1 MKKKLTVRTLSFIM
15 AAGLLLLVVPFV
27 AIASG
32 REDPE
37 PGKKGDFRLL
47 RDFYAVTQITLEE
60 NMETAPVVTAENSN
74 AASYQWQA
82 YSREREQY
90 VDLSGMASQQM
101 ELTEALAKQYDYGN
115 GRSYFRCLA
124 TDAEGSILISDVLTV
139 VLPVA
144 PTEASQTEE
153 TSATTSTIDIGEPT
167 QPGETE
173 PTEAVESTTAP
184 TEETTAPTE
193 ETTAPTEETT
203 APTEETTAPAEET
216 TAPTTAP
223 SAEGHAAGS
232 VEGCRND
239 LYGQLLY
246 SEAGI

>member
-1 MKKKLTVRTLSFIM
+1 MIELKRITVLKRKMKKKLTVRTLSFIM

-27 AIASG
+27 AIAAG

-90 VDLSGMASQQM
+90 IDLSGKASQQM

-124 TDAEGSILISDVLTV
+124 TDAEGSILISD
-139 VLPVA
+139 
-144 PTEASQTEE
+144 
-153 TSATTSTIDIGEPT
+153 DRGNK
-167 QPGETE
+167 
-173 PTEAVESTTAP
+173 
-184 TEETTAPTE
+184 
-193 ETTAPTEETT
+193 
-203 APTEETTAPAEET
+203 
-216 TAPTTAP
+216 
-223 SAEGHAAGS
+223 
-232 VEGCRND
+232 CDD
-239 LYGQLLY
+239 LYH
-246 SEAGI
+246 

>member
-1 MKKKLTVRTLSFIM
+1 MKRITVLKRKMKKKLTVRTLSFIM

-90 VDLSGMASQQM
+90 VDLSGKASQQM

-139 VLPVA
+139 VAPMMPEAEKLYRKSIGRLRLWNLP
-144 PTEASQTEE
+144 PPRQRKPPLRRRKLPLRPRLRPS
-153 TSATTSTIDIGEPT
+153 PRKR
-167 QPGETE
+167 
-173 PTEAVESTTAP
+173 TAIP
-184 TEETTAPTE
+184 QR
-193 ETTAPTEETT
+193 
-203 APTEETTAPAEET
+203 
-216 TAPTTAP
+216 
-223 SAEGHAAGS
+223 AAW
-232 VEGCRND
+232 
-239 LYGQLLY
+239 
-246 SEAGI
+246 